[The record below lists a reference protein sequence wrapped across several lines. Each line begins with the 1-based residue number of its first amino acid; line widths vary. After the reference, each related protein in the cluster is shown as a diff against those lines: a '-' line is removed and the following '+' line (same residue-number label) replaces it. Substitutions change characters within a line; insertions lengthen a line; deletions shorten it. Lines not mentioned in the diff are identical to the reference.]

1 MTDVHA
7 PANSSTSRLGA
18 ALSNGNAL
26 TVLTGAGIS
35 TDSGIPAYRDHS
47 GRWLASQP
55 IQHQEFIS
63 DPHARQRYWA
73 RSILGWPAVA
83 AAQPNSAHSA
93 LVELEKRGLIDI
105 LATQNVDRLH
115 QRAGQQKAVDLHG
128 RLDQVVCLICDR
140 RLPRADLQNVLERE
154 NPSFTK
160 QSAVIQPDGDSD
172 VSASDV
178 ANFQVP
184 ACEACGGILKP
195 DVVFFG
201 GSVCRNH
208 IARIKQSID
217 STAGLL
223 VVGSS
228 LQVFSGYRF
237 CKYVTNANKPLYII
251 NRGDTRADH
260 LATEKYSMGV
270 AECLTQ
276 LL

>member
-1 MTDVHA
+1 MTDEQGA
-7 PANSSTSRLGA
+7 ANSAISRLGT
-18 ALSNGNAL
+18 ALLNGNTL

-35 TDSGIPAYRDHS
+35 TDSGIPAYRDHT

-63 DPHARQRYWA
+63 DLNARQRYWA

-83 AAQPNSAHSA
+83 AAQPNTAHSA

-115 QRAGQQKAVDLHG
+115 QRAGQRKAVDLHG
-128 RLDQVVCLICDR
+128 RLDQVVCLSCDR
-140 RLPRADLQNVLERE
+140 RSTRADLQNVLAQE
-154 NPSFTK
+154 NPSFAQ
-160 QSAVIQPDGDSD
+160 QSAVVKPDGDSD
-172 VSASDV
+172 VSAIDV
-178 ANFQVP
+178 ASFRVP
-184 ACEACGGILKP
+184 ACDACGGILKP

-201 GSVCRNH
+201 GSVSRDD
-208 IARIKQSID
+208 IARVKQSID
-217 STAGLL
+217 STSGLL
-223 VVGSS
+223 VIGSS

-237 CKYVTNANKPLYII
+237 CKYVTDANKPLYII

-260 LATEKYSMGV
+260 LATEKFTMGV